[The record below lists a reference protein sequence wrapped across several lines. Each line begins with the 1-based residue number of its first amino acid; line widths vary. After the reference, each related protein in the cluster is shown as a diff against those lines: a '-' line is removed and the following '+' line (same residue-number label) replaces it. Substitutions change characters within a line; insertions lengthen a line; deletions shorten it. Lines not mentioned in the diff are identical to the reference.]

1 MSFIPGEG
9 TNVFPLDSVNGSGIT
24 LTQVGPTTYIAADL
38 AAGPNITLTPNF
50 GNKTITIASPAGP
63 AGIGSVQT
71 TIGSG
76 INETTILPNIVQL
89 SSALQAGAGIGLTP
103 SLINK
108 DLTINNTATLTAAL
122 GSGITLTGAGPSY
135 GIEAALISGAGISV
149 VPDPLTQN
157 KTIVNTGVL
166 SLNTPANSGI
176 SISAP
181 TGNITISNTNP
192 VPVAQQ
198 TGGGIAVGVG
208 QVVSLDL
215 TAGTGVQINN
225 TGGTTKQIVNTG
237 ALSIQGTTGIATS
250 STTGNITI
258 TNNGVRS
265 LAVQAPLTTTGGFN
279 PTIGLGPLTGGLKVS
294 RVNVSQAITG
304 FPINAGGV
312 GKVIFTA
319 ASGSAMAAD
328 FTGTTPIADA
338 NGTWVLNLSSMM
350 FNYPTNAPAN
360 QSASLAIQ
368 QGSTTNL
375 PPNYNLPTLLYA
387 TGSGFQILSP
397 GQIAL
402 PVNAIK
408 TTLGSLVSPQL
419 GLVIINGLSAN
430 INFSS
435 NNSVVYAVYYP
446 NGVQ

>member
-9 TNVFPLDSVNGSGIT
+9 TNVFPLDSANGRGIS
-24 LTQVGPTTYIAADL
+24 LTQVGPTTYVATDL
-38 AAGPNITLTPNF
+38 VAGPNITLTPNF
-50 GNKTITIASPAGP
+50 TNKTITIASPAGP

-71 TIGSG
+71 TNGSG

-89 SSALQAGAGIGLTP
+89 SSALQAGAGIGLNP
-103 SLINK
+103 SLTTK
-108 DLTINNTATLTAAL
+108 DLTINNTATLTAGL

-135 GIEAALISGAGISV
+135 GIEAALIGGAGISV
-149 VPDPLTQN
+149 APDPLTQN

-237 ALSIQGTTGIATS
+237 ALSVQATTGIGVS

-258 TNNGVRS
+258 TNNGVRT
-265 LAVQAPLTTTGGFN
+265 LAVNAPLTTTGGFN
-279 PTIGLGPLTGGLKVS
+279 PTIGLGPLSGGLKVS
-294 RVNVSQAITG
+294 RVNVQASYTN
-304 FPINAGGV
+304 FPIPSGQT
-312 GKVIFTA
+312 GKILFQA
-319 ASGSAMAAD
+319 AVGSAMAAD
-328 FTGTTPIADA
+328 FTGATPIADA
-338 NGTWVLNLSSMM
+338 NGTWVVNLSS
-350 FNYPTNAPAN
+350 FILNYPTNAPAS
-360 QSASLAIQ
+360 QSISMAIE
-368 QGSTTNL
+368 QGSSTIL
-375 PPNYNLPTLLYA
+375 PPAYNLPTLLFA
-387 TGSGFQILSP
+387 TGSTYQFLTP

-408 TTLGSLVSPQL
+408 GTLGALTAPIL
-419 GLVIINGLSAN
+419 GLTFTNGLAGAITQGSR
-430 INFSS
+430 
-435 NNSVVYAVYYP
+435 NSVVYAVYYP